1 MAEWL
6 ASSLFYGAFVS
17 IAAYEAGLLIQKRF
31 KLAILN
37 PMLLAVFIVLAVNGI
52 LGIEYEQ
59 YNQGAKYLSYL
70 LTPVTVCLAVPL
82 YEQLS
87 LLKKNWKAI
96 LAGLLAGVLSS
107 MVSVWL
113 LSLLFGLDH
122 TMYVTLLPKS
132 ITSAIGMDVSAELGG
147 IAAITVPVII
157 FTGIVGNVLADVIF
171 RLFRVVHP
179 IARGLGLGAG
189 AHAIGTVRAMQYG
202 EAEGA
207 MSSLAIAVSGLITAV
222 AASFF
227 AQLL

>member
-6 ASSLFYGAFVS
+6 RNSLFYGAFIS
-17 IAAYEAGLLIQKRF
+17 IVAYEIGLLVQKKFR
-31 KLAILN
+31 LAILN
-37 PMLLAVFIVLAVNGI
+37 PMLIAVFIVLAVNGV
-52 LGIEYEQ
+52 LGVDYDS
-59 YNQGAKYLSYL
+59 YNSGAKYLSYF

-87 LLKKNWKAI
+87 LLKKNWKAV
-96 LAGLLAGVLSS
+96 LSGLLAGVLSS
-107 MVSVWL
+107 MLSVWL

-132 ITSAIGMDVSAELGG
+132 VTSAIGMDVSAELGG
-147 IAAITVPVII
+147 IASITVPVII
-157 FTGIVGNVLADVIF
+157 FTGIVGNVLADFIF
-171 RLFRVVHP
+171 RLFHITHP

-189 AHAIGTVRAMQYG
+189 AHAIGTVRAIQYG

-207 MSSLAIAVSGLITAV
+207 MSSLAIAVSGVITAV

-227 AQLL
+227 ANLL